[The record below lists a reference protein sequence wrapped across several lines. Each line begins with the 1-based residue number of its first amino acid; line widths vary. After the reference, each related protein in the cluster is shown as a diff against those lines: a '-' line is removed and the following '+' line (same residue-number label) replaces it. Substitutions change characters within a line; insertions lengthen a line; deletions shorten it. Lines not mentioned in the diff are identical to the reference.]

1 MNKKLLVSLS
11 LAVLLGIF
19 FIASYMV
26 KDQEK
31 QKVQKIAQDNSQAF
45 VRDYS
50 ISLGNPE
57 AKVTLVEFFDPA
69 CEACKA
75 FYPYVKD
82 ILKQYP
88 DQVKLV
94 LRYAPFHQGADY
106 YAKLLEAS
114 RRQDKYW
121 QTLEVL
127 YQSQHYWASHHQA
140 KPKLAWEVLGY
151 TTLNLE
157 KLKKDIEDPAI
168 QKIVEQDI
176 QDASTLKVQKTP
188 SFFVN
193 EKPLMT
199 FGYQP
204 LVNLIEKEIKIQ
216 YPTP

>member
-11 LAVLLGIF
+11 IISLAAIFLIGIK
-19 FIASYMV
+19 IV
-26 KDQEK
+26 KDGEHK
-31 QKVQKIAQDNSQAF
+31 QANKIAQDNSQAF

-50 ISLGNPE
+50 ITLGNPQ

-75 FYPYVKD
+75 FYPYVKEL
-82 ILKQYP
+82 INQYP

-114 RRQDKYW
+114 RKQDKYW

-127 YQSQHYWASHHQA
+127 YQSQHYWASHHKA
-140 KPKLAWEVLGY
+140 KPELAWEVLGY
-151 TTLNLE
+151 TTLNLDQ
-157 KLKKDIEDPAI
+157 LKKDIEDSEI

-176 QDASTLKVQKTP
+176 QDAQTLKVQKTP

-193 EKPLMT
+193 EQPLMS
-199 FGYQP
+199 FGYAQ
-204 LVNLIEKEIKIQ
+204 LKALLEKEIKVQ
-216 YPTP
+216 YP